1 MLYTICG
8 GVFFLYSIH
17 TQHNNIIQHLYKNF
31 LLHTIVKH
39 VMILTF
45 PDMLC
50 FNIYDS
56 FSFQKSSCFVK
67 IVYLVSLHSNPYL
80 IQSLIFFD
88 LTHLNIKVFIP
99 YDHQYYLI
107 ASITIPCF
115 LHFLQFSC
123 FCIYSLHKYFF

>member
-1 MLYTICG
+1 MLYTFCG

-17 TQHNNIIQHLYKNF
+17 TQHNNIILHLYKNF

-39 VMILTF
+39 VIILTF

-56 FSFQKSSCFVK
+56 FSFQKSSCFVQT
-67 IVYLVSLHSNPYL
+67 YDLFSLHSNPYL
-80 IQSLIFFD
+80 IQSLIFFS
-88 LTHLNIKVFIP
+88 LTHINIKVFTS
-99 YDHQYYLI
+99 YDDQYYLI

-115 LHFLQFSC
+115 LHFLQNSC
-123 FCIYSLHKYFF
+123 FCTNSILKYFF